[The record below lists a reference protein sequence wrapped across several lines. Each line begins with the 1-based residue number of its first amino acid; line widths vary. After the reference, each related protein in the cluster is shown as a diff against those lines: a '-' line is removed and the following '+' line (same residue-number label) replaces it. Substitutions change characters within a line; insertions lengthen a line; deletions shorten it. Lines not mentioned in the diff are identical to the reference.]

1 MAVLNVFVRF
11 DSRPNA
17 DRKLLAEL
25 MLILEPT
32 RAEAG
37 CVAIDLY
44 ESLRDPST
52 FVIHSRWVNEA
63 AFDAHATLP
72 HMVRFLGAVGDL
84 ITHPVQAV
92 RTNQLR
98 SPH

>member
-25 MLILEPT
+25 MLILEPM

-37 CVAIDLY
+37 CIGIHLH
-44 ESLRDPST
+44 ESLRDPLA
-52 FVIHSRWVNEA
+52 FVIHSTWVDGGAFEA
-63 AFDAHATLP
+63 RVALP
-72 HMVRFLGAVGDL
+72 QMVRFLGVVGDL
-84 ITHPVQAV
+84 VVHPVRAV
-92 RTNQLR
+92 RTNEV
-98 SPH
+98 H